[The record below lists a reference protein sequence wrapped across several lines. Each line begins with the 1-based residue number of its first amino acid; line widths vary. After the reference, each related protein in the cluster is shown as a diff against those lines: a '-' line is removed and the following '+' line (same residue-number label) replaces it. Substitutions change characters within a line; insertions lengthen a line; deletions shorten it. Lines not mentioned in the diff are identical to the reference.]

1 MKKLYLLDAY
11 ALIYRAYYG
20 FIKSPRINSKGQNT
34 SAVLGFVNTLEEVLR
49 TERPDYIGAAF
60 DPKGGTFRH
69 RVFPAYKA
77 QREETPEGIR
87 FAVPYIKEI
96 LKAYRIP
103 VLEVPDFEADDVI
116 GTLSRRFVSAETE
129 VYMVTPDK
137 DYGQLVRPGVWM
149 LRPQRGGT
157 EQFERLGTAE
167 ICAKYG
173 IESTEQVIDLLGL
186 MGDTADNIPGCP
198 GVGEKTAAKLI
209 QQFGGIEQLLARSAE
224 VKGALRT
231 KVETHAEQI
240 RFSKMLVTIRTDVPL
255 DLDLS
260 DFVTAPKDTDRL
272 TEIFDELEF
281 HQLKQRV
288 LGIPHSPTP
297 LSPKAFARKATPA
310 AHDPYASGMGN
321 LFDTPAAT
329 PAPEKAPAASD
340 KPASREQALFASAEK
355 AKNTPDFSDNGTEL
369 FSESRLLSIKNV
381 NHTYYLVEKE
391 EEMREVC
398 QKLVSRDFFVLDTET
413 TSTVAVSAELVGLS
427 FAVDEGVAYYV
438 PMPADRD
445 RAQEIVEIFRPA
457 YEHATLVKIGQN
469 LKYDISVLANYG
481 IEVRGL
487 LFDTMVAHYLLWP
500 DLQQHG
506 MDYMAETLLNYS
518 PIPITSLIGDDK
530 KKQISMRDV
539 ADLSRVCEYA
549 AEDADVTLRLYRVLR
564 PRLEEAGLA
573 DLFRDIE
580 MPLVPVLARMERN
593 GVKIDTEALRRTSL
607 DFTSR
612 MTALEQE
619 IHAEAGEAFNISSPQ
634 QVGHMLFE
642 KLRLV
647 DKPKK
652 TPTGQYSTSEEV
664 LKSLKGTAPI
674 VGKILEYRGYKKLL
688 STYVD
693 ALPRLINPR
702 TGHIHT
708 SYNQTVVST
717 GRLSSSNPN
726 LQNIP
731 VRTENGKEVR
741 QAFIP
746 DAGEE
751 FFSADYS
758 QIELRIIAHL
768 SNDQHMIAAFRE
780 GDDIHRATAARL
792 YKVPLK
798 EVSSEQRR
806 KAKSVNFG
814 LIYGMTTFG
823 LAERTDISRA
833 EAKSLIDDYFSTY
846 PDVHKYMEKSV
857 ETARERGYTVT
868 LFGRR
873 LPLRD
878 IHSHNA
884 TVRGL
889 AERLAINAPIQG
901 TAADIIKIAM
911 SRIDRRMREE
921 GLHARMILQV
931 HDELNF
937 SVPVDEK
944 ARLQRIVKEEME
956 GACTLSVP
964 LIADCGWGRNWLEAH

>member
-1 MKKLYLLDAY
+1 MEKLYLLDAY
-11 ALIYRAYYG
+11 ALIFRAYYG

-49 TERPDYIGAAF
+49 SERPDYIGVAF

-69 RVFPAYKA
+69 RIFPAYKA

-87 FAVPYIKEI
+87 FAVPYIKDI
-96 LKAYRIP
+96 LSAYHIP

-116 GTLSRRFVSAETE
+116 GTLSRRFANAETE

-157 EQFERLGTAE
+157 EQFERLGTEE

-173 IESTEQVIDLLGL
+173 IENTEQVIDLLGL
-186 MGDTADNIPGCP
+186 MGDSADNIPGCP

-209 QQFGGIEQLLARSAE
+209 QQFGGIEQLLTHTAE
-224 VKGALRT
+224 LKGALRT
-231 KVETHAEQI
+231 KVETNAEQI
-240 RFSKMLVTIRTDVPL
+240 RFSKMLATIRTDVPL
-255 DLDLS
+255 DIELS
-260 DFVTAPKDTDRL
+260 AFATAPKDTVRL

-288 LGIPHSPTP
+288 LGLQHSPTP
-297 LSPKAFARKATPA
+297 PSSKPSAHKTTAT
-310 AHDPYASGMGN
+310 AHDACASGMGN
-321 LFDTPAAT
+321 LFDTPT
-329 PAPEKAPAASD
+329 PAAS
-340 KPASREQALFASAEK
+340 PANPSAHEQDLFASVENAQK
-355 AKNTPDFSDNGTEL
+355 TSIFSGNTSDL
-369 FSESRLLSIKNV
+369 FSESRLSSIKNV
-381 NHTYYLVEKE
+381 NHSYYLVEKE
-391 EEMREVC
+391 EEMRDLC
-398 QKLVSRDFFVLDTET
+398 QKLISRDFFVLDTET
-413 TSTVAVSAELVGLS
+413 TSTVAVNAELVGLS
-427 FAVDEGVAYYV
+427 FVVDEGVAYYV
-438 PMPADRD
+438 PVPADRG

-457 YEHATLVKIGQN
+457 YEHDTLVKIGQN

-481 IEVRGL
+481 IEMRGPM
-487 LFDTMVAHYLLWP
+487 FDTMVAHYLLWP

-518 PIPITSLIGDDK
+518 PIPITALIGTDK

-539 ADLSRVCEYA
+539 ADLSQVCEYA
-549 AEDADVTLRLYRVLR
+549 AEDADVTLRLFRVLQ
-564 PRLEEAGLA
+564 PRLEDAGLA
-573 DLFRDIE
+573 RLFRDIE

-593 GVKIDTEALRRTSL
+593 GVKIDTESLRRTSL

-612 MTALEQE
+612 MTALERE
-619 IHAEAGEAFNISSPQ
+619 IHAQAGETFNISSPQ
-634 QVGHMLFE
+634 QVGHILFE

-664 LKSLKGTAPI
+664 LKSLRGSAPI
-674 VGKILEYRGYKKLL
+674 VDKILEYRGYKKLL

-693 ALPRLINPR
+693 ALPRLINPH

-746 DAGEE
+746 DSGEE

-768 SNDQHMIAAFRE
+768 SNDEHMIAAFRE

-792 YKVPLK
+792 YKVPLE
-798 EVSSEQRR
+798 EVTTEQRR

-846 PDVHKYMEKSV
+846 PDVHRYMEKSV

-878 IHSHNA
+878 ILSHNA

-911 SRIDRRMREE
+911 SRIDRRMRKE

-937 SVPVDEK
+937 SVPADEK
-944 ARLQRIVKEEME
+944 AQLQRIVKEEME
-956 GACTLSVP
+956 GACALSVP